1 MSMMR
6 MTTGFLAAVLAA
18 MPVAAEKAVEAD
30 MELGGMSVYGIRE
43 LPKSLF
49 VVPWRSPDLGELV
62 GRPGNSLLN
71 ESVEPIDREEFML
84 ELEYYEALSRESK
97 K

>member
-1 MSMMR
+1 MNRVRLRASC
-6 MTTGFLAAVLAA
+6 LAAMLAA
-18 MPVAAEKAVEAD
+18 MPAAAEKAAGAD
-30 MELGGMSVYGIRE
+30 MELGGMSVLGNRE

-49 VVPWRSPDLGELV
+49 VVPWRSPDLGKLI

-71 ESVEPIDREEFML
+71 ESVEPIDREEFLL
-84 ELEYYEALSRESK
+84 ELEYYEALSREGK

>member
-1 MSMMR
+1 MMR
-6 MTTGFLAAVLAA
+6 MTAGFLAALLVA
-18 MPVAAEKAVEAD
+18 MPAAAEKAAGAD
-30 MELGGMSVYGIRE
+30 MELGGMSVLGNRE

-71 ESVEPIDREEFML
+71 ESVEPIDREEFLL
-84 ELEYYEALSRESK
+84 ELEYHEALSRQGK

>member
-1 MSMMR
+1 
-6 MTTGFLAAVLAA
+6 MTAGFLAVLLVA
-18 MPVAAEKAVEAD
+18 MPAAAEKAVEAD
-30 MELGGMSVYGIRE
+30 MELGGMSVLGNRE

-71 ESVEPIDREEFML
+71 ESVEPIDREEFLL
-84 ELEYYEALSRESK
+84 ELEYYEALSRQGRK
-97 K
+97 